1 MAYYMHNLIIPNAF
15 AQNCHLRG
23 IFQQAKRDNPEGKKD
38 NRLYFGATL
47 PKFEYMIGKGFRF
60 PTDKTNI

>member
-23 IFQQAKRDNPEGKKD
+23 IFQQAKRDNREGKKTIACISVQ
-38 NRLYFGATL
+38 LYL
-47 PKFEYMIGKGFRF
+47 SL
-60 PTDKTNI
+60 NI